1 MNQRDSQGLLLSEFR
16 RAFGVIR
23 KVTRRR
29 LPPRNATDYA
39 THVPILVGVGCSLGI
54 AKILEFGAGFYS
66 TLTFLNRT
74 AFPGVTS
81 ICTIESDSDWIS
93 KVYAA
98 AKDDPRL
105 RIRHVPEPI
114 ESILPELDLADYD
127 LVLVDS
133 STEAERRAALIR
145 QLANQSTGTGL
156 IVIHDFEIDLY
167 RRAAK
172 GFLNRVDYSAF
183 NPCTGVLWHAKRDG
197 EKKVLK
203 GIRGIISTHAKALAP
218 DDVESWAT
226 VFRKELLV
234 SPDGGR
240 RPTKASGGSQACG
253 F

>member
-1 MNQRDSQGLLLSEFR
+1 MNHRDSPSLLVPQFR
-16 RAFGVIR
+16 RALEVIR

-29 LPPRNATDYA
+29 LPPRSAIDYA
-39 THVPILVGVGCSLGI
+39 THVPVLVGIGCSLRI

-74 AFPGVTS
+74 AFPDVTS
-81 ICTIESDSDWIS
+81 VCTIESNSAWIS

-114 ESILPELDLADYD
+114 ESILPEVDLGDYD

-145 QLANQSTGTGL
+145 ELADRSTGTNL

-167 RRAAK
+167 QRAAK
-172 GFLNRVDYSAF
+172 GFSNEVAYSAF
-183 NPCTGVLWHAKRDG
+183 NPCTGVLWRAKRDG
-197 EKKVLK
+197 EQKKLK
-203 GIRGIISTHAKALAP
+203 RIKRIISRHAKALAP
-218 DDVESWAT
+218 DDIESWAAA
-226 VFRKELLV
+226 FRKELLF
-234 SPDGGR
+234 STDGGR
-240 RPTKASGGSQACG
+240 RLTKASGG
-253 F
+253 

>member
-1 MNQRDSQGLLLSEFR
+1 
-16 RAFGVIR
+16 
-23 KVTRRR
+23 
-29 LPPRNATDYA
+29 
-39 THVPILVGVGCSLGI
+39 LGI

-114 ESILPELDLADYD
+114 ESILPELDLARYD

-133 STEAERRAALIR
+133 STEAERRAAVI
-145 QLANQSTGTGL
+145 QELADRSTVTGL
-156 IVIHDFEIDLY
+156 VVIHDFEIDSY
-167 RRAAK
+167 KRAAK

-203 GIRGIISTHAKALAP
+203 GIRGIITRHAKALAP

-226 VFRKELLV
+226 VFRKELLF

-240 RPTKASGGSQACG
+240 LTKASGG
-253 F
+253 